1 MGQSNRMQEGNF
13 LIKAALPP
21 GNKLQ
26 CLLQRIHPVLSSRRF
41 VLAPVSPEKLC
52 AAQLHGDKQV
62 AAVVIAQMLIEV
74 REAVLLQPRPDLP
87 GRRLQKVD
95 GDPGEPLG
103 QPSSITKARAS
114 VVSPRTWKIPAS
126 IRASAI
132 PPSLPLKQ
140 MRVFPGYW
148 SSAGRNSSPRN
159 PSVFT

>member
-1 MGQSNRMQEGNF
+1 MQEGNF

-41 VLAPVSPEKLC
+41 VLAPVSSEKLC

-74 REAVLLQPRPDLP
+74 REAVLLQPRHDLP
-87 GRRLQKVD
+87 GRRRQKVD

-103 QPSSITKARAS
+103 QPLLHHKGQGQRGQPTDLEN
-114 VVSPRTWKIPAS
+114 PRQHPGQ
-126 IRASAI
+126 RD

-140 MRVFPGYW
+140 MRAFPGYW
-148 SSAGRNSSPRN
+148 SSSGRNSSPRN